1 MKFNYIKEI
10 ILNEEVVEDN
20 KDYTIKCFHKIN
32 VDNSFVI
39 NYKTEVENKG
49 KIVKAVS
56 FDDSGDRVIKLYNT
70 DNSITILDSK
80 DLMSIK
86 EPIIK
91 KSIIKAINLLSS

>member
-1 MKFNYIKEI
+1 MKLDYVKEI
-10 ILNEEVVEDN
+10 ILNEEVIEDN
-20 KDYTIKCFHKIN
+20 KDYTIKCFQKKGIN
-32 VDNSFVI
+32 NSFVI

-49 KIVKAVS
+49 KIVKSVS

-86 EPIIK
+86 ELIIK

>member
-1 MKFNYIKEI
+1 MKLDYIKEI
-10 ILNEEVVEDN
+10 VLNEEVIEDN
-20 KDYTIKCFHKIN
+20 KDYTIKCFQKKGIN
-32 VDNSFVI
+32 NSFVI

-86 EPIIK
+86 ELIIK

>member
-10 ILNEEVVEDN
+10 LLNEEVIEDN
-20 KDYTIKCFHKIN
+20 KDFTIKCLQKKGIN
-32 VDNSFVI
+32 NSFVI

-56 FDDSGDRVIKLYNT
+56 FDDSGDRIIKLYNT

-86 EPIIK
+86 ESIIK

>member
-10 ILNEEVVEDN
+10 ILNEEVVEDS
-20 KDYTIKCFHKIN
+20 KDYTIKCFQKRNIN
-32 VDNSFVI
+32 NNFVI

-49 KIVKAVS
+49 KIVKSVS

-70 DNSITILDSK
+70 DNSITVLDSK

>member
-1 MKFNYIKEI
+1 MKLDYIKEI
-10 ILNEEVVEDN
+10 VLNEEVIEDN
-20 KDYTIKCFHKIN
+20 KDYTIKCFQKKGIN
-32 VDNSFVI
+32 NSFVI

-49 KIVKAVS
+49 KIVKAAS

-70 DNSITILDSK
+70 DNSITVLDSK

-86 EPIIK
+86 ELIIK

>member
-1 MKFNYIKEI
+1 MKLDYVKEI
-10 ILNEEVVEDN
+10 ILNEEVIEDN
-20 KDYTIKCFHKIN
+20 KDYTIKCFQKKGIN
-32 VDNSFVI
+32 NSFVI

-86 EPIIK
+86 ELIIK